1 MIHENSADAESKIQD
16 IEFIVKK
23 INDISPKFEALFEK
37 KMTETIFQKI
47 LNEQDVI
54 KQEYFENVADE
65 ISRLKIK
72 NPTIVNS
79 MKRGMV
85 DDITNFLNTINIGE
99 VNFSQAIGLIT
110 FKNGNCFVSDMNKEA
125 IKDKFRI
132 FLTSTEQ
139 EEMYNLQ
146 NLIVDSMNKFL
157 ELESKFFGSR
167 VIQRKN
173 LLLSFEFAKFN
184 SESNAYTPE
193 IIDYN
198 LVQDLLS
205 RFVNIKN

>member
-99 VNFSQAIGLIT
+99 VNFSQAIGFIT